1 MPQRRILV
9 TGASGALGDATVRSL
24 REQGHLVRGFD
35 CAGVRDASPAE
46 SADHVVGNLEDVD
59 ALYAAAEGA
68 EVIVHFGAVPD
79 RDDFV
84 RRLVPVNIV
93 GTYNLFEVARMRA
106 IPRVVY
112 ASSCRVLG
120 ALDWTTETLTLEAG
134 FAPGD
139 HYGLTK
145 ATGELL
151 GQLYSHRF
159 SITVLCARIGWFV
172 RNRNEAARMS
182 TSEVGQR
189 MYLSHRDAAAFFEL
203 AVSLPLPRFSA
214 VFVTSANAGRPLGDP
229 EPAARVLG
237 YRGRDTWP
245 EGSSWQDD
253 RWFPSPQG
261 TSSLLPDRGEP

>member
-1 MPQRRILV
+1 MPARRILV

-24 REQGHLVRGFD
+24 RARGHRVCGFD
-35 CAGVRDASPAE
+35 CKAALEAE
-46 SADHVVGNLEDVD
+46 DHIVGDLQDVD

-68 EVIVHFGAVPD
+68 EVIVHLGAVPD

-84 RRLVPVNIV
+84 ERLVPVNIV
-93 GTYNLFEVARMRA
+93 GTYNLFEVARMRGT
-106 IPRVVY
+106 PRVVY

-120 ALDWTTETLTLEAG
+120 ALDWTTETLTLSAG

-172 RNRNEAARMS
+172 RNQNEATKMA
-182 TSEVGQR
+182 TSQVGQR
-189 MYLSHRDAAAFFEL
+189 MYLSHRDAAAFFDL
-203 AVSLPLPRFSA
+203 AVEAPLLPFSA
-214 VFVTSANAGRPLGDP
+214 VFVTSHNAGRPLGDP
-229 EPAARVLG
+229 EPAERVLG
-237 YRGRDTWP
+237 YRGQDTWP
-245 EGSSWQDD
+245 EGSNWQDD
-253 RWFPSPQG
+253 RWFPSPSG
-261 TSSLLPDRGEP
+261 SSSLLPDRGET

>member
-1 MPQRRILV
+1 M
-9 TGASGALGDATVRSL
+9 
-24 REQGHLVRGFD
+24 RGFD
-35 CAGVRDASPAE
+35 CAEARDAGDA
-46 SADHVVGNLEDVD
+46 SADHVVGDLEDVD

-84 RRLVPVNIV
+84 NRLVPVNIV

-159 SITVLCARIGWFV
+159 AISVLCARIGWFV
-172 RNRNEAARMS
+172 RNQNEADKMS
-182 TSEVGQR
+182 TSQVGQR

-203 AVSLPLPRFSA
+203 AVAAPLPPFSA
-214 VFVTSANAGRPLGDP
+214 VFVTSANAGNPIGDP
-229 EPAARVLG
+229 GPAERLLG

-245 EGSSWQDD
+245 DGSSWRDD
-253 RWFPSPQG
+253 RWFSSPRG

>member
-1 MPQRRILV
+1 MPERRILV
-9 TGASGALGDATVRSL
+9 TGASGALGYATVRSL
-24 REQGHLVRGFD
+24 RERGHRVRGFD
-35 CAGVRDASPAE
+35 CSPARAGAVASE
-46 SADHVVGNLEDVD
+46 DHVVGNLEDVD
-59 ALYAAAEGA
+59 ALYDAAEGA
-68 EVIVHFGAVPD
+68 DVIVHFGAVPD

-93 GTYNLFEVARMRA
+93 GTYNLFEVARMRR

-120 ALDWTTETLTLEAG
+120 ALDWTSDTLTLEAG
-134 FAPGD
+134 FAPAD

-159 SITVLCARIGWFV
+159 AITVLCARIGWFV
-172 RNRNEAARMS
+172 RNRNEAEKMN

-189 MYLSHRDAAAFFEL
+189 MYLSHRDAAAFFDL
-203 AVSLPLPRFSA
+203 AVGVPLPAFSA
-214 VFVTSANAGRPLGDP
+214 VFVTSANAGRPIGDP
-229 EPAARVLG
+229 GPAERVLG
-237 YRGRDTWP
+237 YRGRDVWP
-245 EGSSWQDD
+245 EGSSWDDD

-261 TSSLLPDRGEP
+261 SSSLLPDRGES

>member
-1 MPQRRILV
+1 
-9 TGASGALGDATVRSL
+9 L
-24 REQGHLVRGFD
+24 RERGHRVRGFD
-35 CAGVRDASPAE
+35 CCAARDGSPSE
-46 SADHVVGNLEDVD
+46 DHVVGDLEDVD

-159 SITVLCARIGWFV
+159 GITVLCARIGWFV
-172 RNRNEAARMS
+172 RNRDEATKMS

-203 AVSLPLPRFSA
+203 AVNVPLPAFSA
-214 VFVTSANAGRPLGDP
+214 VFVTSANAGRPIGDP
-229 EPAARVLG
+229 GPAERLLG
-237 YRGRDTWP
+237 YRGRDAWP
-245 EGSSWQDD
+245 AGSSWADD
-253 RWFPSPQG
+253 RWFASPRG
-261 TSSLLPDRGEP
+261 TSSLLPDRGDS

>member
-24 REQGHLVRGFD
+24 RERGHRVRGFD
-35 CAGVRDASPAE
+35 CSAARAGSPE
-46 SADHVVGNLEDVD
+46 SEDHVVGDLQDVD

-84 RRLVPVNIV
+84 QRLVPVNIV

-159 SITVLCARIGWFV
+159 AITVLCARIGWFV
-172 RNRNEAARMS
+172 RNRNEAEKMG

-189 MYLSHRDAAAFFEL
+189 MYLSHRDAARFFEL
-203 AVSLPLPRFSA
+203 AVDVPLPAFSA
-214 VFVTSANAGRPLGDP
+214 VFVTS
-229 EPAARVLG
+229 
-237 YRGRDTWP
+237 
-245 EGSSWQDD
+245 
-253 RWFPSPQG
+253 
-261 TSSLLPDRGEP
+261 

>member
-1 MPQRRILV
+1 MPERRILV

-24 REQGHLVRGFD
+24 RERGHRVRGFD
-35 CAGVRDASPAE
+35 CSPTRDG
-46 SADHVVGNLEDVD
+46 SAQGSDDHVVGDLQDVD
-59 ALYAAAEGA
+59 SLYAAAEGA

-84 RRLVPVNIV
+84 QRLVPVNIV
-93 GTYNLFEVARMRA
+93 GTYNLFEVARMRG

-159 SITVLCARIGWFV
+159 GITVLCARIGWFV
-172 RNRNEAARMS
+172 RNRDEATKMS
-182 TSEVGQR
+182 SSEVGQR

-203 AVSLPLPRFSA
+203 AVNVPLPAFSA
-214 VFVTSANAGRPLGDP
+214 VFVTSANAGRPIGDP
-229 EPAARVLG
+229 EPAERVLG
-237 YRGRDTWP
+237 YRGRDAWP
-245 EGSSWQDD
+245 AGSSWADD
-253 RWFPSPQG
+253 RWFASPRG
-261 TSSLLPDRGEP
+261 TSSLLPDRGES